1 MEPIP
6 EDDFDY
12 SIRTTLRDLE
22 ESLDVADISVDG
34 CRCNATELGDVE
46 EQPSLVDPRM
56 FVVPGSHRT
65 SASGFEEC
73 DVQILW
79 RCARNSISQPPS
91 RGIVVNFVVA
101 IRQHRQ

>member
-1 MEPIP
+1 LEAIP

-22 ESLDVADISVDG
+22 ESLDVANISVDG
-34 CRCNATELGDVE
+34 CRCDATELGDVK
-46 EQPSLVDPRM
+46 EQPSLVELRT

-73 DVQILW
+73 DIRILW
-79 RCARNSISQPPS
+79 RCARNNILQPPS
-91 RGIVVNFVVA
+91 GGIVVNFVVA
-101 IRQHRQ
+101 IHRHR

>member
-34 CRCNATELGDVE
+34 CRCGATELGDVK
-46 EQPSLVDPRM
+46 EQSSLVDPRT

-65 SASGFEEC
+65 SASEFEEC
-73 DVQILW
+73 DVQTLW
-79 RCARNSISQPPS
+79 RRARNILQPPS

-101 IRQHRQ
+101 IRRHRR